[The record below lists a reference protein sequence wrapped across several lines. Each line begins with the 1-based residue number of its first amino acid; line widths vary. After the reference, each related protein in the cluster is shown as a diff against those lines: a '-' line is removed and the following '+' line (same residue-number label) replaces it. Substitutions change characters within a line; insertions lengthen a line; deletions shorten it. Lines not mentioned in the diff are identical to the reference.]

1 VETGPWGLELL
12 KPYALLGLENLD
24 PYMHSVFWSMLVN
37 IGGLV
42 FGSIL
47 SQSDPLEQ
55 VQGSQFVDIFKRE
68 RHDGGLLV
76 WQGVVETTE
85 LYDLLA
91 RFLGAQRATEALNH
105 YAQDHGGYP
114 LQTDAWLIRYTEQLL
129 AGAIG
134 AASARAMISSIVVGE
149 VVTER
154 TLELAGEKQRAEEAT
169 RAKSAF
175 LANMSHEIRTP
186 MNAIIGMAHL
196 ALQTELTTKQ
206 RDYVQKIHEAGLSLL
221 GIINDILDFSKI
233 EAGKLDMEHID
244 FRFDDVL
251 NNVATL
257 VSQKAY
263 DKGLELLFH
272 EPITLPQHLIG
283 DPLRL
288 GQILVNLINNAIK
301 FTEQGQVIVDVRE
314 RERVD
319 GQVKLQFAVRD
330 TGIGMTEEQRGRM
343 FQAFTQADESTTRR
357 YGGTGL
363 GLTICKRLVELMNGV
378 IWVDSTPGVGS
389 TFSFTVWFGVGD
401 EPASWRPVLPALLK
415 GLRTLVVDD
424 NAAARDILTE
434 ALTSLTLRVSA
445 VASGAEALAEIQ
457 IADRKDPYRIVF
469 IDWKMPDMDGIETS
483 QRIKQDNTLT
493 IPPRIVMVTA
503 FGREEV
509 CAHAEAVG
517 VDGFL
522 IKPISYSLL
531 LDTLLNLFPPAE
543 GEVREHY
550 HARQDLPLP
559 RLDGLRLLLAEDNE
573 VNQQIAVEL
582 LESAGAWVAVA
593 NNGREAVA
601 QLEASLKE
609 EPFDG
614 VLMDLQMPEMDG
626 FEATRQ
632 IRADARFAGLP
643 IIAMTAHALVEERQR
658 CLDAGMNDHI
668 AKPIEPET
676 LFRTLQQWHPVK
688 PGLPALRRR
697 RVITSPRS
705 SDALELPALPGLD
718 TANGLRRMAG
728 NRRLYREL
736 LGKYMTGQA
745 EAVTQIQAALA
756 CADWVTAERLAH
768 ILKGVSGNIGATAV
782 EQLAG
787 DLEQALR
794 EQQDT
799 AKLEPLLAQAGE
811 ALKTLMADLCAALG
825 SAAPTPPAP
834 SAMNR
839 DQIKPVLA
847 RLEEL
852 LSDDDAEAAD
862 YLATHRAILA
872 EALPIEPFLAIEKA
886 TTAYRFEEALY
897 RLRTVMESG

>member
-1 VETGPWGLELL
+1 
-12 KPYALLGLENLD
+12 
-24 PYMHSVFWSMLVN
+24 
-37 IGGLV
+37 
-42 FGSIL
+42 
-47 SQSDPLEQ
+47 
-55 VQGSQFVDIFKRE
+55 
-68 RHDGGLLV
+68 
-76 WQGVVETTE
+76 
-85 LYDLLA
+85 
-91 RFLGAQRATEALNH
+91 ATEAFDR

-114 LQTDAWLIRYTEQLL
+114 LQTDAWLIRHIEQLL

-134 AASARAMISSIVVGE
+134 AASARVMISSIAVGE

-196 ALQTELTTKQ
+196 ALKTELTAKQ
-206 RDYVQKIHEAGLSLL
+206 RDYVQKIHGAGLSLL

-251 NNVATL
+251 NNAATL

-272 EPITLPQHLIG
+272 EPITLPQHLVG

-319 GQVKLQFAVRD
+319 GRVKLQFAVRD

-343 FQAFTQADESTTRR
+343 FQAFTQADGSTTRK

-363 GLTICKRLVELMNGV
+363 GLTISKRLVELMDGV
-378 IWVDSTPGVGS
+378 IWVDSTPGRGS
-389 TFSFTVWFGVGD
+389 TFSFTAWFGVGE
-401 EPASWRPVLPALLK
+401 EPAAWRPVLPALLNS
-415 GLRTLVVDD
+415 LRALVVDD

-434 ALTSLTLRVSA
+434 ALTSLTLRVNA

-457 IADRKDPYRIVF
+457 AADQSDPYRIAFV
-469 IDWKMPDMDGIETS
+469 DWKMPAMDGIETS
-483 QRIKQDNTLT
+483 QRIKQDETLT
-493 IPPRIVMVTA
+493 APPRVVMVTA

-509 CAHAEAVG
+509 CAHAAAVG

-531 LDTLLNLFPPAE
+531 LDTLLNLFPPAN

-550 HARQDLPLP
+550 HARQDLPLL
-559 RLDGLRLLLAEDNE
+559 RLDGLQLLLAEDNE

-582 LESAGAWVAVA
+582 LESAGAQVVVA
-593 NNGREAVA
+593 NNGQEAVT
-601 QLEASLKE
+601 QLEASLE
-609 EPFDG
+609 EGELFDG

-668 AKPIEPET
+668 AKPIEPEV
-676 LFRTLQQWHPVK
+676 LFRTLQQWHPAK
-688 PGLPALRRR
+688 PGLPGLRRR
-697 RVITSPRS
+697 RVVTLLQS
-705 SDALELPALPGLD
+705 SDALELPALLGLD
-718 TANGLRRMAG
+718 TATGLRRVAG

-745 EAVTQIQAALA
+745 EAVTQIRAALA

-768 ILKGVSGNIGATAV
+768 ILKGVSGNIGATAIQ
-782 EQLAG
+782 QLAG

-794 EQQDT
+794 EQKDS
-799 AKLEPLLAQAGE
+799 AKLEPLLMQTSE
-811 ALKTLMADLCAALG
+811 ALKTLMTDLRAALDSAPSTP
-825 SAAPTPPAP
+825 SAALTV
-834 SAMNR
+834 NW
-839 DQIKPVLA
+839 DQLNPLLM
-847 RLEEL
+847 RLEKL
-852 LSDDDAEAAD
+852 LSDDDAEAVD
-862 YLATHRAILA
+862 YLATHRGVLA

-886 TTAYRFEEALY
+886 TMDYRFEEALH
-897 RLRTVMESG
+897 RLRTVYSEIRKSDKGLMMPDSYRR